1 MATFKDLTGQV
12 FNRLTVLNLQENRN
26 TGNRY
31 RKYWLCV
38 CECGKEKIVRTDCL
52 LNKQVQSCGCL
63 RIEKSKINV
72 IKNHKHKH
80 SRTRVYGIWQKMKD
94 RCYNKKVRSYK
105 NYGARGISICEDWL
119 IPENFISWAKNNG
132 YKDNLTIDRIDN
144 DGNYCPENCRWSDP
158 KQQARNRTT
167 NILVDY
173 KGKTLTLIELSEIT
187 GITYSCLNARYH
199 RGDRGNRLIRP
210 VRK

>member
-12 FNRLTVLNLQENRN
+12 FNRLTVLNLQENKN

-31 RKYWLCV
+31 RKYWLCL

-94 RCYNKKVRSYK
+94 RCYNKNVRSYK
-105 NYGARGISICEDWL
+105 NYGARGISVCEDWL

-144 DGNYCPENCRWSDP
+144 DGNYCPENCKWSDS
-158 KQQARNRTT
+158 KQQARNRTS

-173 KGKTLTLIELSEIT
+173 EGKTLTLIELSEKT